1 MLELDLYFDRF
12 IKYGKLDALSEVE
25 LNAYAD
31 LLELE
36 DNKLLLLLQG
46 NLVLENH
53 YSGKELKLKIWR
65 KLCQIYSKP

>member
-12 IKYGKLDALSEVE
+12 IKYGKLEALSEVE

-46 NLVLENH
+46 NLVLENQLIQNLINNIINTTQV
-53 YSGKELKLKIWR
+53 KNLN
-65 KLCQIYSKP
+65 